1 MPWPLRIFVGAG
13 LILATFMLALAAR
26 SSIWEARQGELVFFG
41 TEEMVET
48 FREECKAKGNQTVIT
63 QSARDVFRAIC
74 IPKEEGDG

>member
-1 MPWPLRIFVGAG
+1 MPWPLKIIAGVMVFLAIAMIAGA
-13 LILATFMLALAAR
+13 TQ
-26 SSIWEARQGELVFFG
+26 SSIWLSRQGELTLYG

-74 IPKEEGDG
+74 IPRSK